1 MTWTTR
7 RGLALLPI
15 LAAVA
20 ACGTDSGPG
29 AGPPRVLATT
39 NLVADTARRLGGAEV
54 RVESLMGPGVD
65 PHLYK
70 PSESDVRRLSEADLI
85 LYSGLHLE
93 GKMADLL
100 ERLGRERPVVAVTT
114 ALPESELRAPPEFK
128 GQHDPHVWFDVA
140 MWSRTVD
147 TVAAA
152 LGRLVPDERAR
163 FEERAKVYRAELAE
177 LDGWVRGRMAE
188 IPVERRVLV
197 TAHDAF
203 GYFGRAYDVQVV
215 GLQGI
220 STLSEAGLAD
230 VERVVDLVASRK
242 IPAIFVESSVPRR
255 SIEAVQAAVR
265 AKGGNVEIGGQLFSD
280 SLGPVDGPAGTYP
293 GMVKAN
299 VDTIVAAL
307 RSGDRP

>member
-1 MTWTTR
+1 MNLR
-7 RGLALLPI
+7 RTAALVTLPLI
-15 LAAVA
+15 LA
-20 ACGTDSGPG
+20 CGRRDATAP

-54 RVESLMGPGVD
+54 AVEGLMGPGVD

-85 LYSGLHLE
+85 LYNGLHLE
-93 GKMADLL
+93 GKMAELL
-100 ERLGRERPVVAVTT
+100 ERLAHERPVAAVTA
-114 ALPESELRAPPEFK
+114 ALPAAELRSPPEFS
-128 GQHDPHVWFDVA
+128 GQPDPHVWFDVA
-140 MWSRTVD
+140 LWSQTVEP
-147 TVAAA
+147 VAEA
-152 LGRLVPDERAR
+152 LARVAPAHRATFLERAR
-163 FEERAKVYRAELAE
+163 VYRAELAE
-177 LDGWVRGRMAE
+177 LDAWVQARVAE
-188 IPVERRVLV
+188 IPPERRVLV

-203 GYFGRAYDVQVV
+203 GYFGRAYGVEVV

-265 AKGGNVEIGGQLFSD
+265 SKGGAVEIGGELYSD
-280 SLGPVDGPAGTYP
+280 SLGPADGPAGTYV
-293 GMVKAN
+293 GMVKTN
-299 VDTIVAAL
+299 VDHLVTAL
-307 RSGDRP
+307 AGDRP